1 MKTTLES
8 GQLTCLEF
16 TEADHKTAE
25 AIANKL
31 GYADNFAYT
40 STSQFPGL
48 FCLAHSPND
57 PDRVK
62 NPKLAT
68 KSGAIIKTAELGFL
82 FVQTP
87 EELGVE
93 L

>member
-16 TEADHKTAE
+16 TETDHKTAE

-48 FCLAHSPND
+48 FCLAH
-57 PDRVK
+57 
-62 NPKLAT
+62 NPAYAHKFGKLAY
-68 KSGAIIKTAELGFL
+68 KSGAIIKTVELGFL